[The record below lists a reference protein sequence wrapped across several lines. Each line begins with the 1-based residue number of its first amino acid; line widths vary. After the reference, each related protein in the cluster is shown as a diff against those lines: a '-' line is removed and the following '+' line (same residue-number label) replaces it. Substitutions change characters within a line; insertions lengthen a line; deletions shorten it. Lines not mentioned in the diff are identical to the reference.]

1 MSFFFQTSAEN
12 LSCQQHERQFRQFR
26 SSKTSQKPQD
36 SAEIKK
42 LWNLE
47 FSKYVNPRWCQND

>member
-47 FSKYVNPRWCQND
+47 FSKYVNP